1 MEFGG
6 PHVGDALGKDATTLQ
21 FAGTQFF
28 TCDLDRKTMVI
39 WETDILL
46 YFGSL

>member
-28 TCDLDRKTMVI
+28 YL
-39 WETDILL
+39 
-46 YFGSL
+46 